1 MNNDLFQLSNE
12 LKYKNNH
19 VHLICSENINKNRE
33 TKDKA
38 KKGLLYLL
46 NNLSGNKFCPEINKY
61 YVYLSQVTKE
71 KVKNDISKYKKVKM
85 NCKEKNYYH
94 NNVSLKK
101 RKKNKYM
108 INNHRYNIYTPGIQI
123 IKHFQN
129 DYIQKELGENAWT
142 NELKKINS
150 SSNIS
155 SNSSLPFQK
164 ESEILQLKEN
174 KISKH
179 VKSSIMKKN
188 DKIIYK

>member
-19 VHLICSENINKNRE
+19 FHLICSENINKDRE
-33 TKDKA
+33 RKNKA

-61 YVYLSQVTKE
+61 YVYLIQVTKE
-71 KVKNDISKYKKVKM
+71 KVKNDIPKYKKVKM
-85 NCKEKNYYH
+85 NCKEKNYFY

-101 RKKNKYM
+101 RTKNKCM

-129 DYIQKELGENAWT
+129 DYIQKEFGENVWA
-142 NELKKINS
+142 NALKKINS

-164 ESEILQLKEN
+164 ESGILQLKEN

-188 DKIIYK
+188 D

>member
-85 NCKEKNYYH
+85 NCKENNYYH
-94 NNVSLKK
+94 NNM
-101 RKKNKYM
+101 Y
-108 INNHRYNIYTPGIQI
+108 
-123 IKHFQN
+123 
-129 DYIQKELGENAWT
+129 
-142 NELKKINS
+142 
-150 SSNIS
+150 
-155 SNSSLPFQK
+155 
-164 ESEILQLKEN
+164 QLYL
-174 KISKH
+174 H
-179 VKSSIMKKN
+179 L
-188 DKIIYK
+188 

>member
-1 MNNDLFQLSNE
+1 MNNDLFHE
-12 LKYKNNH
+12 VKYKNNN
-19 VHLICSENINKNRE
+19 VHLVCSENINKNTE
-33 TKDKA
+33 MKNKA

-61 YVYLSQVTKE
+61 YVYLRQVTKE
-71 KVKNDISKYKKVKM
+71 KVKNDIPMYKKVKM
-85 NCKEKNYYH
+85 NCKEKNYFY

-101 RKKNKYM
+101 RTKNKCM

-129 DYIQKELGENAWT
+129 DYIQKEFGENVWA
-142 NELKKINS
+142 NALKKINS

-164 ESEILQLKEN
+164 ESGILKLKEN

-188 DKIIYK
+188 D